1 MIYEIEKAFVDRY
14 VMKNKQERLLF
25 ELGGKKRQHGIGR
38 FCHNAEA
45 LIKADKIVASGN
57 KLFADEI
64 YSIAKQYNASGTCYI
79 IAYNESLDGKQFKLK
94 EALERVLSNGMAAI
108 IICDNFAVIETE
120 QCEGTPMRYILH
132 CR

>member
-1 MIYEIEKAFVDRY
+1 MICEIEKAFVEQY
-14 VMKNKQERLLF
+14 VIKNKQERLIF

-45 LIKADKIVASGN
+45 MIKADKIVMSGN

-64 YSIAKQYNASGTCYI
+64 WSIAKQYNASGPCYI
-79 IAYNESLDGKQFKLK
+79 IAYNESLDGKQCKLK
-94 EALERVLSNGMAAI
+94 EALGRVLSNGMAAI
-108 IICDNFAVIETE
+108 IVCDNFAVIETE

>member
-1 MIYEIEKAFVDRY
+1 MVYEIEKAFVEQY
-14 VMKNKQERLLF
+14 VIKNRLERLLF

-45 LIKADKIVASGN
+45 LVKAEKIVASGN

-79 IAYNESLDGKQFKLK
+79 IAYNESLDGKQCKLK
-94 EALERVLSNGMAAI
+94 EALGRVLGNGMAAI
-108 IICDNFAVIETE
+108 IVCGNFAVIETE